1 MALENAGWDNR
12 EIRQSLIEFCE
23 ESFRRFPREDQLLT
37 ENRRR
42 ALGGALRSEPGF
54 VFIPGRWFG
63 HWRELGRE
71 GM

>member
-1 MALENAGWDNR
+1 MSW
-12 EIRQSLIEFCE
+12 
-23 ESFRRFPREDQLLT
+23 EDVVAKRPASGT
-37 ENRRR
+37 G
-42 ALGGALRSEPGF
+42 AAASTGGSSSNTSTKSADIARDVTGLALRSEPGL

>member
-1 MALENAGWDNR
+1 MALENAGRDNR

-42 ALGGALRSEPGF
+42 ALGGATLT
-54 VFIPGRWFG
+54 
-63 HWRELGRE
+63 LA
-71 GM
+71 